1 MLVTDW
7 SATKSIPR
15 SFRLTGARVKTTNL
29 LWIVL
34 SLGIAKL
41 FVVPGLSGQK
51 VVEVTGD
58 DRQID
63 ADFPEVYRVGSLD
76 GEPWETF
83 GRVGAVAFDA
93 QGNLYVFDHGS
104 DPFSDLRIVVFDGSG
119 TFRHE
124 FGSAGEGPGEFNRVG
139 SYTVMRHGATIVGDM
154 GHGAYQI
161 FDASGAFVRMVRPA
175 TGASPMGFMQR
186 SIAVSTP
193 IQPDPRGGAVYTIP
207 PETGFGVG
215 AVGVGRSQPT
225 ERPVVRIGLGGEV
238 VQADT
243 VARGWVPPRDQGQRL
258 FTGSSG
264 ITVEGRNVTPG
275 RTLSGLS
282 RPSIFEP
289 ELLWGILPGGDLVY
303 SDSSTYLLRVAS
315 PETGEVVRVVTR
327 PFDPEPV
334 TPQIQEDYRE
344 QRSARR
350 RDRRISE
357 AAARSSANSGPA
369 RVSLALTEAPFYHEI
384 PVLRELS
391 TTWEGRI
398 WVMRQA
404 GALLGDE
411 PIDVLTEEGEYV
423 GTFPADATA
432 MPSAFGPNG
441 LAAFIERGEHDVVR
455 VVVRRLPEKVR

>member
-1 MLVTDW
+1 M
-7 SATKSIPR
+7 
-15 SFRLTGARVKTTNL
+15 KTTNL

-34 SLGIAKL
+34 FLGFAKL
-41 FVVPGLSGQK
+41 FVVPGLSAQK
-51 VVEVTGD
+51 VVKGTGD

-63 ADFPEVYRVGSLD
+63 ADFPEVYRVGSPD
-76 GEPWETF
+76 GEAWETF
-83 GRVGAVAFDA
+83 GQVGVVAFDA

-104 DPFSDLRIVVFDGSG
+104 NPFSDLRIVVFDGSG

-139 SYTVMRHGATIVGDM
+139 SYTVMRDGATIVGDM

-161 FDASGAFVRMVRPA
+161 FDASGAFVRMVRPPS
-175 TGASPMGFMQR
+175 GASPVGFMQR
-186 SIAVSTP
+186 RLAVSTP

-207 PETGFGVG
+207 PETSLGVG
-215 AVGVGRSQPT
+215 AVEVGGSQPT
-225 ERPVVRIGLGGEV
+225 ERPVVRLGLWGEV
-238 VQADT
+238 VQTDT
-243 VARGWVPPRDQGQRL
+243 VALGWVPPRDRGRRL
-258 FTGSSG
+258 FTGSSE
-264 ITVEGRNVTPG
+264 ITVEGRNVAPG

-282 RPSIFEP
+282 RPSTFEP
-289 ELLWGILPGGDLVY
+289 ELLWGILPGGDVVY
-303 SDSSTYLLRVAS
+303 SDSSTYLLRVAAA
-315 PETGEVVRVVTR
+315 ETGEVVRVFTR
-327 PFDPEPV
+327 PFEPEPV
-334 TPQIQEDYRE
+334 TPQIQEEYRE

-350 RDRRISE
+350 SARRSSDG
-357 AAARSSANSGPA
+357 AARSSANSGPT

-411 PIDVLTEEGEYV
+411 PIDVLTAEGEYV

-432 MPSAFGPNG
+432 MPDAFGPNG

-455 VVVRRLPEKVR
+455 VVVRRLSENVR